1 MSISD
6 WGIQAI
12 PVITIIVFLI
22 AEAVKATPLDN
33 KWLPVICGAVG
44 GILGVV
50 GMFLM
55 PEFPAKD
62 YLTAV
67 AVGIV
72 SGLAATGAHQIY
84 KQLSA
89 GSGGQHLEGSHPA
102 TPFSLMRFFSILR
115 ISGSGHT
122 GRAAQL

>member
-1 MSISD
+1 MSVSD

-12 PVITIIVFLI
+12 PVITVIVFLI

-33 KWLPVICGAVG
+33 KWLPVICGATG
-44 GILGVV
+44 GILGIVA
-50 GMFLM
+50 MFLM

-62 YLTAV
+62 YLTAA

-84 KQLSA
+84 KQLTA
-89 GSGGQHLEGSHPA
+89 GSGGQHLEGSQPKEPEKDPMLL
-102 TPFSLMRFFSILR
+102 T
-115 ISGSGHT
+115 
-122 GRAAQL
+122 

>member
-1 MSISD
+1 MSVSE

-12 PVITIIVFLI
+12 PVITVIVFLI

-50 GMFLM
+50 AMFLM

-84 KQLSA
+84 KQLTA
-89 GSGGQHLEGSHPA
+89 GSGGQHLEGNQPKDPEKDEDPEEVEPVSVDD
-102 TPFSLMRFFSILR
+102 LL
-115 ISGSGHT
+115 GEDWD
-122 GRAAQL
+122 

>member
-55 PEFPAKD
+55 PEFPAKG
-62 YLTAV
+62 AP
-67 AVGIV
+67 
-72 SGLAATGAHQIY
+72 AAAASIWKAAIRMMCVRIRTHRSSRPAMKRFGMS
-84 KQLSA
+84 SA
-89 GSGGQHLEGSHPA
+89 IDRNPPPKSGG
-102 TPFSLMRFFSILR
+102 
-115 ISGSGHT
+115 
-122 GRAAQL
+122 